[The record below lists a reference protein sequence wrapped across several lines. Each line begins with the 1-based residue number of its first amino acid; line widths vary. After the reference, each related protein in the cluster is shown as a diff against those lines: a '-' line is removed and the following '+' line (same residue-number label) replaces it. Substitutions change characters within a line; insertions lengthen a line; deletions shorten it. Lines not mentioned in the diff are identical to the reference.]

1 MYIISPKTMRK
12 REKITE
18 ILLVLK
24 AAGYQTFIGS
34 EEDYAFG
41 MVEKDGH
48 IVGIEGA
55 TYGIGLHFSYKYRP
69 GREHGSCVGYG
80 DADWGCS
87 SLTEED
93 IRECIRY
100 GSNYVVM
107 HELQRYRDVQEYLK
121 HYDLYVPI

>member
-18 ILLVLK
+18 ILQDLK

-34 EEDYAFG
+34 AEEYAFG

-48 IVGIEGA
+48 IVGIHGA
-55 TYGIGLHFSYKYRP
+55 PYGTGLRLSYNYRP
-69 GREHGSCVGYG
+69 NKDHGSGVGYG
-80 DADWGCS
+80 DLDLGYS
-87 SLTEED
+87 SVTEAD

-100 GSNYVVM
+100 GAGYVAM
-107 HELQRYRDVQEYLK
+107 HKLQRYQDVQEFLN

>member
-1 MYIISPKTMRK
+1 MYIINPKTMRI
-12 REKITE
+12 RGQITE
-18 ILLVLK
+18 ILLDLK

-55 TYGIGLHFSYKYRP
+55 TYGTGLRLSYKYKP
-69 GREHGSCVGYG
+69 GREHGSCVSYG
-80 DADWGCS
+80 DSDRGYS
-87 SLTEED
+87 SVTEAD